1 MSNTVPS
8 RLAMKLARYCSSS
21 ARFRRQKAAR
31 TRKAERATRNLIGS
45 PPHRSVLTN
54 APTPRDAVR
63 QDPNGEPDDLP
74 AEPLQDGVRALHR
87 AGEEIDGK
95 GEHGAEPQ
103 HSSDARDGGRQQGE
117 RGDPPRQEQG
127 HPGVQLHDRRGAR
140 RPERQQSR
148 READEEPHRG
158 REQHRY
164 GRDRP
169 PAGVERQSHGG
180 PRRGHQQP
188 DHEDDARRARL
199 VRDVLRHGLVGGVQR
214 PGEPVVEVAF
224 TDPAI
229 QIPGIPGDGQL
240 VDEHDGKE
248 VAGEVGARVP
258 GDLSLSRDRPPDTQR
273 DRRLGHAPQEPEHD
287 RRPVLEVDQPG
298 VADQRRVPADH
309 SSSSTPRAKARRITS
324 SIGGSSIDRSATENA
339 ASSRAL
345 VAGASSRRTSS
356 TAFGKR
362 KLFTAPNAASASA
375 VTRLPSPPP
384 PPSTNSIRLVRAI
397 RATSASSAPSYS
409 RRPRLI
415 IRTRYAS
422 AVTSCM

>member
-74 AEPLQDGVRALHR
+74 AEPTQDGVRALHR
-87 AGEEIDGK
+87 AGE
-95 GEHGAEPQ
+95 
-103 HSSDARDGGRQQGE
+103 
-117 RGDPPRQEQG
+117 
-127 HPGVQLHDRRGAR
+127 
-140 RPERQQSR
+140 
-148 READEEPHRG
+148 
-158 REQHRY
+158 QHRY
-164 GRDRP
+164 GCDRP

-224 TDPAI
+224 ADPAV

-240 VDEHDGKE
+240 VDEHDGEE

-258 GDLSLSRDRPPDTQR
+258 GDRPVSRDGPPDAER
-273 DRRLGHAPQEPEHD
+273 DRRLGHSPQQPQHD
-287 RRPVLEVDQPG
+287 RRPVLEIDQPG
-298 VADQRRVPADH
+298 VADQRRVPPDH
-309 SSSSTPRAKARRITS
+309 SSSSTPRANASRITS
-324 SIGGSSIDRSATENA
+324 SIGGSSIDRSATGRA
-339 ASSRAL
+339 ARRRAL

-356 TAFGKR
+356 TAFGKW
-362 KLFTAPNAASASA
+362 KLFTSPNAASASA
-375 VTRLPSPPP
+375 VTGLPSPPP

-415 IRTRYAS
+415 ISTRAAS